1 MKQMNST
8 WYVAPNGMFYYAP
21 KSTKS
26 LRLLTDSEVTAMR
39 ESMKA
44 KGVVTSGLKNERYA
58 V

>member
-1 MKQMNST
+1 MNST

-26 LRLLTDSEVTAMR
+26 LRLLTDSEVAAMR

-44 KGVVTSGLKNERYA
+44 KGVVTTGLKNERYA